1 VKKPIDNEGS
11 SFILLSLQHR
21 DIYFPFYS
29 RWKKYIFFIYLGE
42 NMIEGKEKWEKGEK
56 KEKKRGEKRER
67 NYYGE
72 ELRQI
77 LILISILYLY
87 FPPMFMIFWREKIYT
102 PVITL

>member
-29 RWKKYIFFIYLGE
+29 RWKKYIFFICLGE
-42 NMIEGKEKWEKGEK
+42 NMIRGKRKMGKRRKKGEK
-56 KEKKRGEKRER
+56 EGGKEREK

-72 ELRQI
+72 ELRQN
-77 LILISILYLY
+77 LILHGGKYLC
-87 FPPMFMIFWREKIYT
+87 FPPIFTVLGEKI
-102 PVITL
+102 